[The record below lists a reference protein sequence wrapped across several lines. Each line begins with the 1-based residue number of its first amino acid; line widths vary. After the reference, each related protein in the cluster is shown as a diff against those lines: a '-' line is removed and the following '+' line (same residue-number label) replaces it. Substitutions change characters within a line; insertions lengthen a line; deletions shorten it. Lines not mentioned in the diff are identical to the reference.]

1 MLLICLNCLNHPFF
15 PPTLFPIATTMPLT
29 LLRMFNEGCT
39 VQANSNADSTVRVQ
53 AFKLLFGRDL
63 IWDVYIGLGK
73 LDVRE
78 NSRKLARE
86 IHGEY

>member
-1 MLLICLNCLNHPFF
+1 MSKLVEYQYSFSAILSAV
-15 PPTLFPIATTMPLT
+15 ATTLPIMLT
-29 LLRMFNEGCT
+29 LLRMFNEGCA
-39 VQANSNADSTVRVQ
+39 VQASSNADSTVRVR
-53 AFKLLFGRDL
+53 ALKLLFGRDL
-63 IWDVYIGLGK
+63 IWDVYIGRGK